1 MKRGHKA
8 WTLAREE
15 EAMSLT
21 AEKTVRELA
30 LGKPGAA
37 RVFEKLG
44 IDYCCGGKQTL
55 EDACRTVRIPVDE
68 VLDALEA
75 APPSGQAFPS
85 DSDWQTAP
93 LADLISHIKNTHHKY
108 TREEIA
114 RLGPLFDKV
123 CSVHGEHHPELL
135 PLRATF
141 QGLAQELTTHM
152 MKEEMVLFPYM
163 ERMEESVIQK
173 EPILPAP
180 FGTVRN
186 PVSMME
192 HEHDSAGNALR
203 AIRASSNSY
212 TAPPDACVS
221 YQTLYKTLA
230 EFEADL
236 HQHIHLENNILFP
249 RAIALENAH

>member
-1 MKRGHKA
+1 
-8 WTLAREE
+8 
-15 EAMSLT
+15 MSVT
-21 AEKTVRELA
+21 MERTVRELA
-30 LGKPGAA
+30 LEKPGAA

-55 EDACRTVRIPVDE
+55 EQACRSAGIPVDN
-68 VLDALEA
+68 VLNALEEA
-75 APPSGQAFPS
+75 HPSESVVTKDG
-85 DSDWQTAP
+85 DWQTAP
-93 LADLISHIKNTHHKY
+93 LTDLMSHIKNTHHKY

-114 RLGPLFDKV
+114 RLSPLFDKV
-123 CSVHGEHHPELL
+123 CSVHGERHPELIA
-135 PLRATF
+135 LRETF
-141 QGLAQELTTHM
+141 RGLAQELTTHM
-152 MKEEMVLFPYM
+152 MKEEMILFPYM

-173 EPILPAP
+173 EPILPPP

-203 AIRASSNSY
+203 ALRASSNGY
-212 TAPPDACVS
+212 LAPSDACVS
-221 YQTLYKTLA
+221 FQTLYKTLA

-249 RAIALENAH
+249 RAIALELESG

>member
-1 MKRGHKA
+1 
-8 WTLAREE
+8 LAREE
-15 EAMSLT
+15 EAMSVT
-21 AEKTVRELA
+21 MEKTIRNLA
-30 LGKPGAA
+30 LERPGAA

-55 EDACRTVRIPVDE
+55 EQACRAASIPLDE
-68 VLDALEA
+68 VLDALEVA
-75 APPSGQAFPS
+75 DPSAQALPK
-85 DSDWQTAP
+85 DRNWQTAP
-93 LADLISHIKNTHHKY
+93 LADLISHVKNTHHKY
-108 TREEIA
+108 TRAEMA

-123 CSVHGEHHPELL
+123 CSVHGERHPELL

-141 QGLAQELTTHM
+141 RGLAQELTTHM
-152 MKEEMVLFPYM
+152 MKEEMVLFPYI

-173 EPILPAP
+173 EPIVPPP
-180 FGTVRN
+180 FGTLRN

-192 HEHDSAGNALR
+192 HEHDAAGYALR
-203 AIRASSNSY
+203 ALRASSNGY
-212 TAPPDACVS
+212 TAPPDACIS